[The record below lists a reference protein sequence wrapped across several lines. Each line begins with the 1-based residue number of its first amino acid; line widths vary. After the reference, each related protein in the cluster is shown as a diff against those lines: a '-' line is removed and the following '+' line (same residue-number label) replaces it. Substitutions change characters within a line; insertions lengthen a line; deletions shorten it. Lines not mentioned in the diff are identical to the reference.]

1 MNDKEKQIEELA
13 RLMADCNTTCDECFE
28 KYERVTTMKIKE
40 REKHCQVYAYAQR
53 AVEQGYRKI
62 PEGAVVLAKEEY
74 EKLKNKPP
82 FAVIKYDEDKMK
94 KIVKEAAK
102 TTVFEFTEKGKDEI
116 RKETAKEFAEKLKD
130 RMNDRE
136 YMGIRYKQGVFSDN
150 DINELLKE
158 YEK

>member
-1 MNDKEKQIEELA
+1 MNDKKQIEELA
-13 RLMADCNTTCDECFE
+13 SLMADCNTTCDECFE
-28 KYERVTTMKIKE
+28 KFESVTTMKIKE

-62 PEGAVVLAKEEY
+62 PEGAVVLTKEEY

-102 TTVFEFTEKGKDEI
+102 NTVFEFTKKGKDEI
-116 RKETAKEFAEKLKD
+116 RKATAREILNAVDNESNGQAISITNYLREK
-130 RMNDRE
+130 
-136 YMGIRYKQGVFSDN
+136 YGV
-150 DINELLKE
+150 EVE
-158 YEK
+158 E